1 MFKQVEEWK
10 SNLSKQCDFKRKA
23 ITRCFNI
30 IGQWKNE
37 IKRKTRLELAKE
49 LSEYLNPKDIVEKK
63 QKLNCELENVNSQI
77 NELLDKGMLLVARG
91 VQDESQ
97 IEEHL
102 AQCYQTKQMLKK
114 ELQKLDDK
122 YNALKQGRQE
132 KLLKTL
138 ERNSNEH
145 TVMTQE
151 DLAVFIDRIVVKK
164 DKIEIETIDDQ
175 KCELLLNQI
184 N

>member
-1 MFKQVEEWK
+1 M
-10 SNLSKQCDFKRKA
+10 
-23 ITRCFNI
+23 
-30 IGQWKNE
+30 
-37 IKRKTRLELAKE
+37 
-49 LSEYLNPKDIVEKK
+49 NPKDITEKK

-102 AQCYQTKQMLKK
+102 AQCYQTKQ
-114 ELQKLDDK
+114 KLDDK

-132 KLLKTL
+132 KLLKTS
-138 ERNSNEH
+138 EKNSNEH

-164 DKIEIETIDDQ
+164 DKIEIETIYDQ

-184 N
+184 S

>member
-1 MFKQVEEWK
+1 ME
-10 SNLSKQCDFKRKA
+10 
-23 ITRCFNI
+23 
-30 IGQWKNE
+30 
-37 IKRKTRLELAKE
+37 
-49 LSEYLNPKDIVEKK
+49 K

-114 ELQKLDDK
+114 ELKKLDDK

-138 ERNSNEH
+138 EKNSNEH
-145 TVMTQE
+145 T
-151 DLAVFIDRIVVKK
+151 VKK

-184 N
+184 S

>member
-1 MFKQVEEWK
+1 M
-10 SNLSKQCDFKRKA
+10 A
-23 ITRCFNI
+23 I
-30 IGQWKNE
+30 
-37 IKRKTRLELAKE
+37 
-49 LSEYLNPKDIVEKK
+49 
-63 QKLNCELENVNSQI
+63 SQT
-77 NELLDKGMLLVARG
+77 
-91 VQDESQ
+91 
-97 IEEHL
+97 EEHL

-164 DKIEIETIDDQ
+164 DKIEIETIDEKKQDYSIDI
-175 KCELLLNQI
+175 LL
-184 N
+184 